1 MVVACDGDTVGA
13 TSLNA
18 PEKKMMSRS
27 IDSAKKMIRRKIFR
41 QWWWPEVMVVG
52 RSWSVAGEGE
62 ERVRGE
68 NY

>member
-27 IDSAKKMIRRKIFR
+27 IDSAKKLIRQKIFR
-41 QWWWPEVMVVG
+41 QWWSPEVMVVG
-52 RSWSVAGEGE
+52 RSWGVAGEGE
-62 ERVRGE
+62 ERERGE

>member
-52 RSWSVAGEGE
+52 RCWGVAGEGE
-62 ERVRGE
+62 ERERGE